1 MIMSRSRYWGL
12 QDADAEEVLHE
23 TMLSVYRGFQG
34 FQHQGPG
41 SFRAWLKT
49 VARNNWHHL
58 AESRAR
64 AMGATFSPEAD
75 LSIDQLLENRQARDH
90 LFQLFDAWATQEIID
105 LAMARVRQRV
115 ELVSWQAFD
124 QLTFES
130 RKAEDVA
137 NALQMS
143 TQNVY
148 LIVFRIRKMIAAEMA
163 QLDFS
168 GNSQ

>member
-1 MIMSRSRYWGL
+1 
-12 QDADAEEVLHE
+12 
-23 TMLSVYRGFQG
+23 
-34 FQHQGPG
+34 
-41 SFRAWLKT
+41 
-49 VARNNWHHL
+49 
-58 AESRAR
+58 
-64 AMGATFSPEAD
+64 
-75 LSIDQLLENRQARDH
+75 
-90 LFQLFDAWATQEIID
+90 
-105 LAMARVRQRV
+105 MARVRQRV